1 MYQQDLNRYLGLHPE
16 AVMLRKRNIN
26 LDERD
31 FVNVGV
37 HYRNAGINIL
47 ARTLGEVVNKQV

>member
-1 MYQQDLNRYLGLHPE
+1 MYQQDLERYLELHPE
-16 AVMLRKRNIN
+16 AVMLRERNMN

-37 HYRNAGINIL
+37 HYRNAGIKFL
-47 ARTLGEVVNKQV
+47 ARTSREVVNKQV

>member
-1 MYQQDLNRYLGLHPE
+1 MYQQDLERYLELHPE
-16 AVMLRKRNIN
+16 AVMLRERNMN

-37 HYRNAGINIL
+37 HYRNAGINFL
-47 ARTLGEVVNKQV
+47 ARTSREVVNKQV